1 MYVSAYVIVML
12 DALYTY
18 VRMYL
23 NMHIYMRMYLSMCM
37 RMYILYVCIYVCVYA
52 CTCMC
57 AMQRN
62 AEWKCNAHTAIRT
75 NPIEIANDASC
86 AIVDVKVYD
95 CTCNATEA
103 VLQISCTRHA
113 RGI

>member
-37 RMYILYVCIYVCVYA
+37 RMYILYVCICVCVYA
-52 CTCMC
+52 CTCVCVYVIVRVCKCYVRVC
-57 AMQRN
+57 A
-62 AEWKCNAHTAIRT
+62 
-75 NPIEIANDASC
+75 P
-86 AIVDVKVYD
+86 
-95 CTCNATEA
+95 CNATQSGSATHIRQFEPIQSK
-103 VLQISCTRHA
+103 LQTMQAAQS
-113 RGI
+113 

>member
-37 RMYILYVCIYVCVYA
+37 RMYILYVCICVCVCMHVHVCVCVYVIVRV
-52 CTCMC
+52 CKCYVRVC
-57 AMQRN
+57 A
-62 AEWKCNAHTAIRT
+62 
-75 NPIEIANDASC
+75 P
-86 AIVDVKVYD
+86 
-95 CTCNATEA
+95 CNATQSGSATHIRQFEPIQSK
-103 VLQISCTRHA
+103 LQTMQAAQS
-113 RGI
+113 